1 MMYAVVDADINHIL
15 VDTTNKMHSR
25 RIKRRLVS
33 PGSTLKC
40 ASYLMQQHRDNE
52 RWVLVTHCMSSVVAN
67 TQKTDLVFQISNAKY
82 F

>member
-15 VDTTNKMHSR
+15 VDTMNKMHSR

-52 RWVLVTHCMSSVVAN
+52 R
-67 TQKTDLVFQISNAKY
+67 
-82 F
+82 